1 MVPSNE
7 RKPGCFVLRLRHG
20 ARGHFSADLSG
31 REKSVAH
38 ALNENLLDERL
49 AQLENARSWSP
60 RLISKLES
68 HIRTGDDDELF
79 RINPFTFAAGRNA
92 SEKEVIDLFLHASAL
107 GLFRMDWVLFCP
119 QCCCVVESLRS
130 LRGLHNHYRCSF
142 CQVGY
147 ETALDD
153 YVAVSFTI
161 SPDVRGILYHHPER
175 LSAWDHFVKI
185 GNTRDGV
192 LPDGTAFIDA
202 KEKLAKVI
210 TYLAAGE
217 VTRSEFEVTEGTIMG
232 ASPEGKAAFQFPVVG
247 PPAANAQFIRL
258 RYDQDVDAFTTGEVA
273 PGKIIF
279 EVENLTSE
287 RGTLAIAV
295 APPGL
300 NLADTPITFVPFLT
314 GKRLITTQTF
324 RDLFRSDV
332 IKASEGIA
340 VKDITLLFTDLKES
354 TALYDRIGDLNAFS
368 LVQQHFDRLQ
378 EVTIR
383 HNGAIIKTIGDAI
396 MAAFLTPADAVGA
409 ALAMRSEIAAFNRG
423 KPDRELIL
431 KIGVHQGAVIAV
443 TLNER
448 LDYFGQTV
456 NIAARVQGLAE
467 ADEIYVSDPVYQA
480 DGVRP
485 LLEQLPVSSRIAK
498 LKGVQQDL
506 RLYCVSAEADR
517 GQA

>member
-1 MVPSNE
+1 MAN
-7 RKPGCFVLRLRHG
+7 
-20 ARGHFSADLSG
+20 
-31 REKSVAH
+31 

-68 HIRTGDDDELF
+68 HIRTGDDDVLF
-79 RINPFTFAAGRNA
+79 RINPFTFAASRNA
-92 SEKEVIDLFLHASAL
+92 SEKEVIDLFLHATAL
-107 GLFRMDWVLFCP
+107 GLFRMDWALICP

-161 SPDVRGILYHHPER
+161 SSDVRCILYHHPER
-175 LSAWDHFVKI
+175 LSAWDNFVKI

-202 KEKLAKVI
+202 KERLAKVI
-210 TYLAAGE
+210 TYLPAGE
-217 VTRSEFEVTEGTIMG
+217 ITRLEFDVTEGTIQG
-232 ASPEGKAAFQFPVVG
+232 ASPEGKAALLFSVAG
-247 PPAANAQFIRL
+247 LPAPNAQLRRI
-258 RYDQDVDAFTTGEVA
+258 RYDQDVDAFTTGDVA
-273 PGKIIF
+273 PGRIIF

-295 APPGL
+295 VPPGMV
-300 NLADTPITFVPFLT
+300 LADAPITFVPFLT
-314 GKRLITTQTF
+314 GKRLLTTQTF

-332 IKASEGIA
+332 IKANEGIA
-340 VKDITLLFTDLKES
+340 VKDVTLLFTDIKES

-368 LVQQHFDRLQ
+368 LVQQHFDHLQ

-396 MAAFLTPADAVGA
+396 MAAFLTPADAVAA
-409 ALAMRSEIAAFNRG
+409 ALAMRTEIAAFNRG
-423 KPDRELIL
+423 KRDRELIL
-431 KIGVHQGAVIAV
+431 KIGLHQGAVIAV

-456 NIAARVQGLAE
+456 NIAARVQALAE
-467 ADEIYVSDPVYQA
+467 ADEIYLSEPVYRA
-480 DGVRP
+480 DGVP
-485 LLEQLPVSSRIAK
+485 TLLETLQISSRISK
-498 LKGVQQDL
+498 LRGVQQDL

-517 GQA
+517 DHA